1 MDTRAQQLADALVA
15 KWTAPAGVELMAAG
29 ATVLGQIMGEGPL
42 PVRDA
47 AAVLGWPDEDVLRR
61 FDAMDFRLELNS
73 KGDIAGAGLSL
84 LPSAAHTVEINGTRY
99 HGWCAMDVLMF
110 PIVFGNSSP
119 AASRCAA
126 TGDRIHLTVTADGLK
141 DLDPADTH
149 VTLAP
154 ATGGEVREVFCN
166 RVNFYGSG
174 AAAAAAAAADPDLAV
189 CTAAEA
195 WAVAKRLAA
204 LF

>member
-1 MDTRAQQLADALVA
+1 MDARAQQLADALVA
-15 KWTAPAGVELMAAG
+15 KWTAPTGVELMAAG

-42 PVRDA
+42 PVSDA
-47 AAVLGWPDEDVLRR
+47 AAVLGWPAEDVLSR
-61 FDAMDFRLELNS
+61 FDAMDFRLELNG

-110 PIVFGNSSP
+110 PLVFGTSSP

-126 TGDRIHLTVTADGLK
+126 TGDRIHLTVTSAGVK
-141 DLDPADTH
+141 DLDPAGVH

-154 ATGGEVREVFCN
+154 ATGGEIREVFCN
-166 RVNFYGSG
+166 RVNFYATRD
-174 AAAAAAAAADPDLAV
+174 AAEATAKADPELAV

-195 WAVAKRLAA
+195 WSVAKRLAT